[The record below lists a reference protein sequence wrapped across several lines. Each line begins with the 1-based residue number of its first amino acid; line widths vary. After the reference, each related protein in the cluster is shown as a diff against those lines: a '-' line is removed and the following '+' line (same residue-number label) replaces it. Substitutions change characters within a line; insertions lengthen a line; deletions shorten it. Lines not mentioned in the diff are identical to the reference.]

1 MESYPLAIN
10 QQIQNLGQ
18 CAKFTWSANLR
29 LNGEQLNTGGLY
41 VYLKDGT
48 DRTSLMKR
56 AEDELS
62 EYQPV
67 IVDSSKINS
76 VLSIIKTV
84 ITAVT
89 LVFVIITI
97 IIVFLVELLL
107 TKSKM
112 IREQQN
118 LAIQKSLGYTTKE
131 LKRQI
136 ILMNIPS
143 IFTGAVLGTVVS
155 FFTASKLTATLV
167 KAFLNI
173 EKLPITIP
181 VSWAVGVVAL
191 MILVALCTSCLCA
204 HELNKMNVVEML

>member
-1 MESYPLAIN
+1 
-10 QQIQNLGQ
+10 
-18 CAKFTWSANLR
+18 
-29 LNGEQLNTGGLY
+29 
-41 VYLKDGT
+41 
-48 DRTSLMKR
+48 MKR

-76 VLSIIKTV
+76 VLSIIQTV

-131 LKRQI
+131 LMLQLTFRIMPAAAAAVVLGTALERQI